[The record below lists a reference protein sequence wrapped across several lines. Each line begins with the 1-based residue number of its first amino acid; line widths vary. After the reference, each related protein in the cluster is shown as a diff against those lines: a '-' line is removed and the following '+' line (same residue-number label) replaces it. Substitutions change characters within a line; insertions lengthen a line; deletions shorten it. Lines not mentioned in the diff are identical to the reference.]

1 MRQEKQ
7 LLLDDIQ
14 GQIDGCGTFVI
25 LQYSGLKANAATDF
39 RNEVAKNGG
48 SIEMVPKR
56 VLVKAAEAAG
66 VTLDR
71 SALPGHISLVF
82 AGEDPIPVTKCVYQ
96 FKKENAQ
103 VIEVL
108 GGRFDNQLYDAE
120 QVEKLSKL
128 PGIDE
133 MRAQLL
139 SVFEAPLSQTLAVMQ
154 ALMTSVVYCLDNKC
168 KQQGA
173 DQ

>member
-14 GQIDGCGTFVI
+14 DQIETCGTFVI
-25 LQYSGLKANAATDF
+25 LQYSGLSANAATDF
-39 RNEVAKNGG
+39 RNEVAKLGG

-66 VTLDR
+66 VPLER

-82 AGEDPIPVTKCVYQ
+82 AGDDPVPVTKSVYE
-96 FKKENAQ
+96 FKKANAK

-108 GGRFDNQLYDAE
+108 GGRFDNQFFDAE
-120 QVEKLSKL
+120 QVEMLSKL
-128 PGIDE
+128 PGINE

-139 SVFEAPLSQTLAVMQ
+139 SVFEAPLSQTLAVME